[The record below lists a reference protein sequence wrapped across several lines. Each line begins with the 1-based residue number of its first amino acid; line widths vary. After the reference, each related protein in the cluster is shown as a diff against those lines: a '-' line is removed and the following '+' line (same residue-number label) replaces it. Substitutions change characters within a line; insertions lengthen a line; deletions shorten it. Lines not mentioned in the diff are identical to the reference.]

1 VARRKPPITDR
12 RFRLLQAAAGVKI
25 DRSKEVTYIEA
36 FFGDWKTKDLRK
48 YVAEKPFQLQTDGAV
63 IESKGKGG
71 TTLEIIDF
79 QEFKSRF
86 PGLATGTH
94 FCVVSG
100 IGTGKQHCVPGNC
113 PGVCTLQPW
122 PIYCTCD

>member
-1 VARRKPPITDR
+1 MSVTVFTSAR
-12 RFRLLQAAAGVKI
+12 VKI
-25 DRSKEVTYIEA
+25 GRSKEFTSIEA
-36 FFGDWKTKDLRK
+36 FFGGWKPEGLGK
-48 YVAEKPFQLQTDGAV
+48 YLAEEPFHLVTDGAV

-79 QEFKSRF
+79 EEFKSRF
-86 PGLATGTH
+86 PQLATGSH

-100 IGTGKQHCVPGNC
+100 IGTGKQHCVPRNC
-113 PGVCTLQPW
+113 PDPGVCTLQPW